1 MKPTNLLF
9 LMSDQHTRD
18 VAGCYGHPIVETPNI
33 DRLAERGTRFTSAYT
48 TCPICVPARASLA
61 TGRYVH
67 QIGNWDNACPYDG
80 SVTSWGH
87 RLRDQGNRVDSIGKL
102 HFRRQEDDVG
112 FTEAIDPLNV
122 VDGVGDIPG
131 CIRKDPPSRKKRPGI
146 ERAGPG
152 TSTYQDYDASIT
164 DRACRW
170 LSEHRGDEAP
180 WVLFVSFV
188 CPHPPYIAPESLF
201 RLYSPDDLPLPPQW
215 RGEEWPN
222 HPAIDHF
229 RRFFDFAEPFPEPVL
244 RRLAAAYFGV
254 CTYLDGQ
261 IGQIL
266 HALDAIGLTDTTRIA
281 YTSDHGEHLGA
292 RGIFG
297 KFTMY
302 EESSA
307 VPLILSGPDV
317 PQGATVGTPASLV
330 DLYPTVLETV
340 GATPSGEDADLPG
353 RSLFDIIGDPDGDRT
368 VFSEYHAVG
377 SQNAI
382 YMLRD
387 RRYKYVYYVDGPPQL
402 FDLQTDPLELSDLS
416 TSSGHKDVLEDF
428 GNRLRALL
436 DPEAVDAQAKAA
448 QKARVDTFGGEEAVR
463 ARGAFDNSP
472 VPGETPA
479 FRKYD

>member
-1 MKPTNLLF
+1 MQPANLLF

-18 VAGCYGHPIVETPNI
+18 FTGCYGHTVVETPNI
-33 DRLAERGTRFTSAYT
+33 DRLADRGTRFTSAYT

-67 QIGNWDNACPYDG
+67 QIGNWDNGCPYDG
-80 SVTSWGH
+80 GVPSWGH
-87 RLRDQGNRVDSIGKL
+87 RLRSQGHRVDSIGKL
-102 HFRRQEDDVG
+102 HFRCQEDDVG
-112 FTEAIDPLNV
+112 FTKAIDPLNV
-122 VDGVGDIPG
+122 VDGVGDILG
-131 CIRKDPPSRKKRPGI
+131 CIRENPPFRKKRPGI
-146 ERAGPG
+146 DGAGPG
-152 TSTYQDYDASIT
+152 TSTYQEYDAKTT

-170 LSEHRGDEAP
+170 LEAHRDDETP

-188 CPHPPYIAPESLF
+188 CPHPPYLSPESLF
-201 RLYSPDDLPLPPQW
+201 RLYPQDDLPLPPQW
-215 RGEEWPN
+215 RGEDWPD

-244 RRLAAAYFGV
+244 RNLAAAYFGV

-261 IGQIL
+261 IGQVL
-266 HALDAIGLTDTTRIA
+266 HALDANGLAERTRIA

-302 EESSA
+302 EESAA

-317 PQGATVGTPASLV
+317 PDGATVDTPVSFV
-330 DLYPTVLETV
+330 DFFPTVMEAV
-340 GATPSGEDADLPG
+340 GASPSDEDADLPG
-353 RSLFDIIGDPDGDRT
+353 RSLYDTVRSPDGDRT

-387 RRYKYVYYVDGPPQL
+387 RRHKYVHYVNGPPQL
-402 FDLQTDPLELSDLS
+402 FDLEVDPQELNDLS
-416 TSSGHKDVLEDF
+416 ASPDHRAVLGDF
-428 GNRLRALL
+428 ESRLRALL
-436 DPEAVDAQAKAA
+436 DPEATDTRAKAD
-448 QKARVDTFGGEEAVR
+448 QKQRIDDFGGEDAVR

-472 VPGETPA
+472 VPGEAPA
-479 FRKYD
+479 FKS